1 MFVQQ
6 KQNLSDFGHKK
17 MNSFS
22 VEFLVL
28 GYIVIKGHATF
39 SRLLFDFFY
48 WSFEN
53 IVDEKILAIN
63 FNDKI

>member
-17 MNSFS
+17 MKSFS

-39 SRLLFDFFY
+39 SRLLFDFFIGPLKTLLTKK
-48 WSFEN
+48 F
-53 IVDEKILAIN
+53 
-63 FNDKI
+63 